1 MLQDLETGKNKEN
14 RKNSSETV
22 LSSRPSLEEGIT
34 LVEKPENVPVF
45 QALVAEELDYSS
57 GSAVWIDVKNES
69 STYALSSMGSRELMD
84 RVYIGRAFTPFQHN
98 QLIQNIESSVQEDT
112 ELLVLPNFSF
122 LYLDGQVNE
131 YEARE
136 LFESSWKKIKQVQ
149 KKYDLKVIVSMPDE
163 MDEFNYIVEVEANSK
178 LDIESNSKGLRYSSE
193 EFEQLIYREQGLI
206 QTTIPFWRR
215 KTRETS
221 KIAVEQR

>member
-163 MDEFNYIVEVEANSK
+163 MDEFNYIVEVESDDK